1 MKSYAS
7 VDRIEGN
14 FAVCEVEL
22 IGIEESKPN
31 DFEKSTQMIEIPIEQ
46 VDDKIGTVQE
56 GDIIVV
62 EHEESNVTEIC
73 YRDDDE
79 KQRRIEVLKAI
90 ME

>member
-7 VDRIEGN
+7 VDRLEGD
-14 FAVCEVEL
+14 FLVCEVEL
-22 IGIEESKPN
+22 IEVEESNPTDFNKPT
-31 DFEKSTQMIEIPIEQ
+31 EMIDIPIEQ
-46 VDDKIGTVQE
+46 ANAKIGMVRE

-62 EHEESNVTEIC
+62 EHEEGSVTEILC
-73 YRDDDE
+73 KDEAE